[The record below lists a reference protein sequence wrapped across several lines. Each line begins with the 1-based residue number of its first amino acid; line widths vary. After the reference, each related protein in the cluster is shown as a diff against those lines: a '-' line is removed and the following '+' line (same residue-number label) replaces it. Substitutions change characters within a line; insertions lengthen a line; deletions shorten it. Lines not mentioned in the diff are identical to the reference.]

1 MGSNISK
8 IFKYLANTLMNIEN
22 ASFKIA
28 NYTLIHSRWDTRI
41 FQGTMHV
48 YTKGQFRMKTGE
60 PRGRMHRTP
69 DRQ

>member
-28 NYTLIHSRWDTRI
+28 NYTLIHSKWDTRI
-41 FQGTMHV
+41 FQGTLHV
-48 YTKGQFRMKTGE
+48 CIEGQFRMKIGE
-60 PRGRMHRTP
+60 PRRRMNRTP
-69 DRQ
+69 DRR